1 MSSKCILPW
10 ISIETTPLGNV
21 RPCCLYRDELPD
33 IDLKTHTLQEA
44 FDSKAMRD
52 LRRSFRRGEKPDGCR
67 NCWREED
74 AGKKS
79 KREYMLEKF
88 KDEPVDY
95 STNSGNELVFIDLK
109 LGNICNLKCRIC
121 GSWSSSKWAKE
132 ELDYEPDNKDHVAR
146 DWLKKGQWPRKS
158 PGFWENMDELLPQ
171 IKYFEFTGGEPWM
184 IKEHFELLQR
194 AVDKG
199 YAKDIDIHYNTNTTQ
214 FPKDPTIWK
223 HFKHVQI
230 AFSVDNTEER
240 FEYERYG
247 AKWRT
252 SNTNIKKV
260 HALRDEGYPITTQLC
275 CTWNIQNIYYLDEIL
290 TWAETMNFDS
300 IHFNLMHD
308 PWEFSLAR
316 TPVQARSPLML
327 YLQKQQIKHNKY
339 KDDIIALKK
348 MVITARDNEQS
359 IEPEHGT
366 ALHNKLRQTDLYR
379 NQNFA
384 ESHPKIA
391 KVIGYEL

>member
-1 MSSKCILPW
+1 MSAKCILPW

-21 RPCCLYRDELPD
+21 RPCCLYRDELPE
-33 IDLKTHTLQEA
+33 IDLKTHTLQQA

-88 KDEPVDY
+88 SEEPVDY
-95 STNSGNELVFIDLK
+95 STNSGNDLVFIDLK

-121 GSWSSSKWAKE
+121 GSWSSSKWAQE

-146 DWLKKGQWPRKS
+146 DWLKRGQWPRKS
-158 PGFWENMDELLPQ
+158 PDFWKNMDELLPQ

-184 IKEHFELLQR
+184 IKEHFGLLER

-199 YAKDIDIHYNTNTTQ
+199 YAKDIDVHYNTNTTQ

-252 SNTNIKKV
+252 SNNNIKKV
-260 HALRDEGYPITTQLC
+260 HALRNDGYPITTQLC

-316 TPVQARSPLML
+316 TPIQARSPLML

-348 MVITARDNEQS
+348 MVTTASENEQS
-359 IEPEHGT
+359 SDPNDGT

-391 KVIGYEL
+391 KVLRYEL

>member
-1 MSSKCILPW
+1 MSAKCILPW

-21 RPCCLYRDELPD
+21 RPCCLYRHELPD

-44 FDSKAMRD
+44 FDSKSMRD

-88 KDEPVDY
+88 KDAPVDY

-121 GSWSSSKWAKE
+121 GSWSSSKWAQE
-132 ELDYEPDNKDHVAR
+132 ELDYKPDNKDHVAR
-146 DWLKKGQWPRKS
+146 DWLKRGQWPRKS
-158 PGFWENMDELLPQ
+158 PDFWTNMDELLPQ

-184 IKEHFELLQR
+184 IKQHFELLQR
-194 AVDKG
+194 AVDRG
-199 YAKDIDIHYNTNTTQ
+199 LAKNIDIHYNTNTTQ
-214 FPKDPTIWK
+214 FPKDPTIWRQ
-223 HFKHVQI
+223 FKHVQI

-247 AKWRT
+247 ADWKT

-260 HALRDEGYPITTQLC
+260 HALREGIS
-275 CTWNIQNIYYLDEIL
+275 YYY
-290 TWAETMNFDS
+290 T
-300 IHFNLMHD
+300 
-308 PWEFSLAR
+308 
-316 TPVQARSPLML
+316 VML
-327 YLQKQQIKHNKY
+327 YLECSKH
-339 KDDIIALKK
+339 LL
-348 MVITARDNEQS
+348 
-359 IEPEHGT
+359 PG
-366 ALHNKLRQTDLYR
+366 R
-379 NQNFA
+379 NTNL
-384 ESHPKIA
+384 
-391 KVIGYEL
+391 G